1 MLMRRLVLGPGQ
13 LRKGPV
19 TLEGVTTGFG
29 SWDGYPP
36 APRERGGAGDCGV
49 GPSGRA
55 SLQPPGAPR
64 CELWRAHPSVLGGST
79 VIARE
84 GLSPLPAPQ
93 ILAGAS
99 PYSETC
105 PCSKGAFLSPVSR
118 HSGL

>member
-1 MLMRRLVLGPGQ
+1 MLMRRLVLGPRQ
-13 LRKGPV
+13 LQKGPV

-29 SWDGYPP
+29 SWDVYPP
-36 APRERGGAGDCGV
+36 APRERGGAGDRGV

-55 SLQPPGAPR
+55 SLQPPRAPR

-105 PCSKGAFLSPVSR
+105 PCS
-118 HSGL
+118 